1 MNGIYKNRIV
11 AVVVG
16 LLLLATN
23 ASATNKVHLVSVGIA
38 DYPGTENDLTLPAK
52 DAASMKWI
60 YEKNTNAVTAILTN
74 SAATKEA
81 ILSAIRT
88 TFQYSSTD
96 DIVVFFFSGH
106 GYKGGFVAYDGLL
119 SYDDIRE
126 AMSVT
131 HCKNKMIFADACF
144 SGKMRQGAS
153 EVKQEHERSSV
164 MLFLSSRD
172 NETSIERRDMTNGF
186 FTSCLV
192 NALRGKC
199 DANRDRTITAKELFK
214 FVSDNVRALSN
225 NKQHPVMWG
234 HFSDDMPVIVW

>member
-1 MNGIYKNRIV
+1 MC
-11 AVVVG
+11 
-16 LLLLATN
+16 LLMQFQLVN
-23 ASATNKVHLVSVGIA
+23 ATNKVHLVSVGIA
-38 DYPGTENDLTLPAK
+38 DYPGTANDLTLCAK
-52 DAASMKWI
+52 DAETVKWL
-60 YEKNTNAVTAILTN
+60 YEKNSNAVTEILTN

-88 TFQYSSTD
+88 TFKYSSTD

-106 GYKGGFVAYDGLL
+106 GYKGGFVAYDGFL
-119 SYDDIRE
+119 SYDEIRE

-144 SGKMRQGAS
+144 SGKMRQGSS

-172 NETSIERRDMTNGF
+172 NETSIERRDMKNGF
-186 FTSCLV
+186 FTTCLV
-192 NALRGKC
+192 SALRGKS
-199 DANRDRTITAKELFK
+199 DANRDRKITAKELFK
-214 FVSDNVRALSN
+214 FVSDNVRALSK

>member
-16 LLLLATN
+16 LLLLAIN

-88 TFQYSSTD
+88 TFKYSSTD

-119 SYDDIRE
+119 SYNDIRE

-131 HCKNKMIFADACF
+131 HCKNKMIFSDACF

-172 NETSIERRDMTNGF
+172 NETSIERRDMANGF

-192 NALRGKC
+192 NALRGRC